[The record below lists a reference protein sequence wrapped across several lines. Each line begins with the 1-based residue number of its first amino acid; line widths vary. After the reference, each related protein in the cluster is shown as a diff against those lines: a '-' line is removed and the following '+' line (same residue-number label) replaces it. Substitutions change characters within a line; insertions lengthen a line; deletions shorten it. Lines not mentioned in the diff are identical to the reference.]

1 MEWGQ
6 TEFEEEEDERP
17 EFEQTS
23 MRPSL
28 IDGKLEKY
36 FNPDV
41 KLRRVLYS
49 NLVITGMITLVL
61 ACVSMIFY
69 LQYYVNSDK
78 VSASVAPIGNTAVS
92 ILSAVQIIALNM
104 YYSGLATD
112 LNNRENHRYVKFHT
126 DLSVPVACA
135 ECAQALDFPAW
146 CLLAVV
152 T

>member
-36 FNPDV
+36 FNPV
-41 KLRRVLYS
+41 IKTQRVLYS
-49 NLVITGMITLVL
+49 YAVIAGMIAFVL
-61 ACVSMIFY
+61 CCVSFIFY

-78 VSASVAPIGNTAVS
+78 VSDGVAPVGNAAVA
-92 ILSAVQIIALNM
+92 ILSAVQIVLLNM
-104 YYSGLATD
+104 YYSDLATS
-112 LNNRENHRYVKFHT
+112 LNDNENHRYGYDHT
-126 DLSVPVACA
+126 CFVY
-135 ECAQALDFPAW
+135 F
-146 CLLAVV
+146 
-152 T
+152 TR